1 MVRMSDL
8 PEMSRKIL
16 MGMECPEFKTEPWVE
31 GPPLNQRRVAMI
43 TTAGL
48 HLRTD
53 RPFQMG
59 QPDFYRIIPGDAGN
73 NDLVM
78 SHGAASFD
86 RSGYQRDLNV
96 VFPIDRL
103 RELEEEGIIGSMADY
118 HYSFGTPLSLE
129 QNETLAEELGDLF
142 KKDDVNAVLLF
153 PV

>member
-1 MVRMSDL
+1 MARMSDL
-8 PEMSRKIL
+8 PEMSQKML
-16 MGMECPEFKTEPWVE
+16 MGMECPEFDTKPWVE
-31 GPPLNQRRVAMI
+31 GPPLNQRRIAMI

-59 QPDFYRIIPGDAGN
+59 QPDFYRVIPGGAEN

-86 RSGYQRDLNV
+86 RTGYQRDLNV
-96 VFPIDRL
+96 VFPIDRM
-103 RELEEEGIIGSMADY
+103 RELVDEGVIGSIADY
-118 HYSFGTPLSLE
+118 HYSMGTPLTLE
-129 QNETLAEELGDLF
+129 QSEAVADELGDLF
-142 KKDDVNAVLLF
+142 KKDNVNAVLLF

>member
-1 MVRMSDL
+1 MVKMTDL
-8 PEMSRKIL
+8 PEIEQNII
-16 MGMECPEFKTEPWVE
+16 MGMDCPSFDSKPWIE

-48 HLRTD
+48 HLRSD

-59 QPDFYRIIPGDAGN
+59 QPDFYRVIPGSARN
-73 NDLVM
+73 NDLIM

-86 RSGYQRDLNV
+86 RTGYQRDLNV

-103 RELEEEGIIGSMADY
+103 RELAEEGRIGSLADY
-118 HYSFGTPLSLE
+118 HYSFGTPLTVPQCE
-129 QNETLAEELGDLF
+129 IVAKEIGDLL
-142 KKDDVNAVLLF
+142 KKDDVNAALLF

>member
-1 MVRMSDL
+1 MVRMVDL
-8 PEMSRKIL
+8 PDNEKKIL
-16 MGMECPEFKTEPWVE
+16 MGMECPSFETSPWVS

-48 HLRTD
+48 HLRSD

-59 QPDFYRIIPGDAGN
+59 HPDLYRVIPGDAHD

-86 RSGYQRDLNV
+86 RTGYQRDINV

-103 RELEEEGIIGSMADY
+103 RELAARAVIGSIADY
-118 HYSFGTPLSLE
+118 HYAFGTPLSLDQSKTAAKE
-129 QNETLAEELGDLF
+129 IGDLLR
-142 KKDDVNAVLLF
+142 KDNVNALLIF

>member
-1 MVRMSDL
+1 MVRIADL
-8 PEMSRKIL
+8 PEINQNYL
-16 MGMECPEFKTEPWVE
+16 MGMECPAFDTQPWVE
-31 GPPLNQRRVAMI
+31 GPSLNQRRVALI

-59 QPDFYRIIPGDAGN
+59 QPDFYRVIPGDTQN

-86 RSGYQRDLNV
+86 RTGYQRDLNV
-96 VFPIDRL
+96 VFPIDRF
-103 RELEEEGIIGSMADY
+103 RELAEENIIGSLADY
-118 HYSFGTPLSLE
+118 HYSFGTPLSMP
-129 QNETLAEELGDLF
+129 QNEIVAKELGDLF
-142 KKDDVNAVLLF
+142 KKDNVNAVIIF

>member
-1 MVRMSDL
+1 MVRMADL
-8 PEMSRKIL
+8 PEFDQKIL
-16 MGMECPEFKTEPWVE
+16 MGMECPSFESRPWAS

-48 HLRTD
+48 HMRSD

-59 QPDFYRIIPGDAGN
+59 QPDLYRVIPGNAGS

-86 RSGYQRDLNV
+86 RTGYQRDLNV
-96 VFPIDRL
+96 VFPVDRL
-103 RELEEEGIIGSMADY
+103 REMAEEGVIESLADY
-118 HYSFGTPLSLE
+118 HYSFGTPLSMV
-129 QNETLAEELGDLF
+129 QNETVAKEIGDLL
-142 KKDDVNAVLLF
+142 KKDNVNGVLLF

>member
-1 MVRMSDL
+1 MVRMADL
-8 PEMSRKIL
+8 PEMSRKFL
-16 MGMECPEFKTEPWVE
+16 TGMECPEFDTQPWIE
-31 GPPLNQRRVAMI
+31 GPPLSQRRIAMI

-48 HLRTD
+48 HLRSD

-59 QPDFYRIIPGDAGN
+59 QPDFYRIIQGNTQN

-86 RSGYQRDLNV
+86 RTGYQRDLNV

-103 RELEEEGIIGSMADY
+103 RELVDEEIIGSLADY

-129 QNETLAEELGDLF
+129 QNETAANELSDLF
-142 KKDDVNAVLLF
+142 KKDNVNAVLLF

>member
-1 MVRMSDL
+1 MVRMADL
-8 PEMSRKIL
+8 PEMSRNFL
-16 MGMECPEFKTEPWVE
+16 MGMECPEFDTQPWVE
-31 GPPLNQRRVAMI
+31 GPPLNQRRVAII

-59 QPDFYRIIPGDAGN
+59 QPDFYRVIPGDTRN

-86 RSGYQRDLNV
+86 RTGYQRDLNV

-103 RELEEEGIIGSMADY
+103 RELDDEGVIGSLADY
-118 HYSFGTPLSLE
+118 HYSFGTPLSHE
-129 QNETLAEELGDLF
+129 QNETAANELGELF
-142 KKDDVNAVLLF
+142 KKDNVNAVLLF

>member
-1 MVRMSDL
+1 MVRMADL
-8 PEMSRKIL
+8 PEMSQKFL
-16 MGMECPEFKTEPWVE
+16 MSMECPEFDTQPWVE
-31 GPPLNQRRVAMI
+31 GPPLRHSRIAMI

-59 QPDFYRIIPGDAGN
+59 QPDFYRVIPGDTQN

-86 RSGYQRDLNV
+86 RTGYHRDLNV

-103 RELEEEGIIGSMADY
+103 RELVDEDIIGSLADY
-118 HYSFGTPLSLE
+118 HYSFGTPLSLD
-129 QNETLAEELGDLF
+129 QNETVANELGDLF
-142 KKDDVNAVLLF
+142 KKDNVNGVLLF

>member
-1 MVRMSDL
+1 MVRMADL
-8 PEMSRKIL
+8 PEFDQKIL
-16 MGMECPEFKTEPWVE
+16 MGMECPSFETQPWTP

-48 HLRTD
+48 HMRSD

-59 QPDFYRIIPGDAGN
+59 QPDLYRVIPGYAGN

-86 RSGYQRDLNV
+86 RTGYQRDLNV

-103 RELEEEGIIGSMADY
+103 REMAEEGVIESLADY
-118 HYSFGTPLSLE
+118 HYSFGTPLSMA
-129 QNETLAEELGDLF
+129 QNETAAKEIGDLL
-142 KKDDVNAVLLF
+142 KKDNVNAVLLF